1 MCQNFKEC
9 FMFHTQC
16 FQGGWLRTNVFDIE
30 QHFLFELVSWYT
42 GDARGWVHMYVE
54 GLVTIKSLNTLI
66 TWSCKVTWA
75 NENYFVSTTRVTLTT
90 KLCRMVSYLNG
101 LLPIKSHEFLITWSC
116 ETTWK
121 TKTIISIIPQC
132 LWPPNLVGWW
142 VTLSGN
148 YLKSYSTFW
157 SLGLARSRDKLKPLN
172 LRYYR
177 T

>member
-1 MCQNFKEC
+1 MCVISNNIFFASK
-9 FMFHTQC
+9 FPDIRVTPAQC
-16 FQGGWLRTNVFDIE
+16 
-30 QHFLFELVSWYT
+30 
-42 GDARGWVHMYVE
+42 GWVRIYVE

-75 NENYFVSTTRVTLTT
+75 NENYFISTTRVTLTT
-90 KLCRMVSYLNG
+90 KLGRMVSYLNG
-101 LLPIKSHEFLITWSC
+101 LLPIKSYEFLITWSC

-132 LWPPNLVGWW
+132 LWPPNLAGWW
-142 VTLSGN
+142 VTLTGY
-148 YLKSYSTFW
+148 YLKSYSTLW

-172 LRYYR
+172 LKYYR